1 LLRGREWKALIEW
14 QAEPKLSSLN
24 NNRICLLERF
34 LRTPGAN
41 PTIVSYNAS
50 VVKIYSATY
59 SMARLNNTNFFSD
72 IKTL

>member
-41 PTIVSYNAS
+41 PTIVS
-50 VVKIYSATY
+50 
-59 SMARLNNTNFFSD
+59 
-72 IKTL
+72 